1 MNMTTPTEL
10 CPSYMTALKP
20 APHMELEAQI
30 LEDLSESDDFASEI
44 KYFHLGFGLGI
55 PYHLVLQNL

>member
-10 CPSYMTALKP
+10 CLSYMTAPLP
-20 APHMELEAQI
+20 APHEEQEAQI
-30 LEDLSESDDFASEI
+30 LEDLSESDDFVSEI
-44 KYFHLGFGLGI
+44 KYFHLGFGLCI